1 MSNYRS
7 AYSALKNTGG
17 RTIIEVL
24 LALAIFTI
32 GFLAVG
38 TLVFSTTRNNTAGNT
53 LTQATMLAREKIE
66 ILKTL
71 PPVKMQSQCRDDPKT
86 ERLGGIFKRECD
98 IRDSF
103 SDSVKI
109 LEVTVSWRRQGR
121 HRAVVLK
128 TLTRGNGL

>member
-1 MSNYRS
+1 MNSYRS
-7 AYSALKNTGG
+7 FYSAVKSTGG

-24 LALAIFTI
+24 IALAIFTI

-38 TLVFSTTRNNTAGNT
+38 TLVFSTTRNNIAGNT
-53 LTQATMLAREKIE
+53 LTQATLLAREKIE

-71 PPVKMQSQCRDDPKT
+71 PLLQMQSQCRDELKT
-86 ERLGGIFKRECD
+86 ERLSGIFKCECN

-121 HRAVVLK
+121 HRAVVLR
-128 TLTRGNGL
+128 TLTRGNGI